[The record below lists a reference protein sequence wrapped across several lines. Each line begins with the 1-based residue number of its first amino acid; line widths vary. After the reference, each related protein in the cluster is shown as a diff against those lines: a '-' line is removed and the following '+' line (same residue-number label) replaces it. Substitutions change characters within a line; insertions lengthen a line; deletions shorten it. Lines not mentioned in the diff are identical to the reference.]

1 MSDYLLKYFFPLGI
15 FFLIIST
22 IYFTVKK
29 HSTIKHYKN
38 STSKRIKNITGL
50 ITDYNGFLSRKVQWC
65 RFEILINEN
74 SIFIFP
80 QSLYFI
86 PIRSI
91 NLIFSNS
98 ERKYIKSSQILRE
111 VIINNH
117 SVSLIYYPPFLISGK
132 RIIKLENLKF
142 DEIKIFEE
150 LKIHKNY

>member
-1 MSDYLLKYFFPLGI
+1 MFDYLLTYFVPIMLISI
-15 FFLIIST
+15 FSST
-22 IYFTVKK
+22 LYFIFEKNTI
-29 HSTIKHYKN
+29 IKHYKKP
-38 STSKRIKNITGL
+38 TSKRIKNIIGL

-132 RIIKLENLKF
+132 RIIELENLKF
-142 DEIKIFEE
+142 DEIKIFED
-150 LKIHKNY
+150 LKIQKNY